1 MKTKDTFRIY
11 TKKETNRCL
20 PEVNKKRRMQRIEDG
35 EEEKVGKGDIK

>member
-1 MKTKDTFRIY
+1 MKTKDTFQIY

-20 PEVNKKRRMQRIEDG
+20 PEVNKKRRMQRMGDG